1 MLGPL
6 CWLVLSLLSFT
17 AGSSSAHPA
26 RQRDRMFRK
35 FSLKPRVWIGL
46 RKSKN
51 WTDHPVECWGAC
63 SPIQKEFFM
72 NMMTLKKKKKTKLQK

>member
-17 AGSSSAHPA
+17 AGSSSSHSS
-26 RQRDRMFRK
+26 RHRERMFRK
-35 FSLKPRVWIGL
+35 FSLKPRVWTGL

-51 WTDHPVECWGAC
+51 WTDHPVESAGLPAAR
-63 SPIQKEFFM
+63 F
-72 NMMTLKKKKKTKLQK
+72 KKNF